1 MPLDSFM
8 DQTDIGINIL
18 NTSNTGKGNS
28 PLIPVTL
35 SLPFEPVRAKLP
47 QFQQR
52 KAVSMP
58 TTSQVNYR
66 SNIFRANIMLYN
78 NLM

>member
-1 MPLDSFM
+1 ME
-8 DQTDIGINIL
+8 QTDIGINIL
-18 NTSNTGKGNS
+18 NTPNTSKGNS
-28 PLIPVTL
+28 SLIPVTL

-58 TTSQVNYR
+58 TTSQVNSFPNTFR
-66 SNIFRANIMLYN
+66 TMILNI
-78 NLM
+78 LMR

>member
-1 MPLDSFM
+1 MPLDSFI
-8 DQTDIGINIL
+8 DQTDIGMNIL
-18 NTSNTGKGNS
+18 NTSNASKGNS

-58 TTSQVNYR
+58 TTSQVN
-66 SNIFRANIMLYN
+66 LYSPIY
-78 NLM
+78 LEP